1 MSSNHSQQ
9 IEDLNF
15 RVLKVLQD
23 KPDISQRELA
33 NQLGTSHGKMNY
45 CLNALIEKGLV
56 KLENFQNSQHKFKYV
71 YLLTPAGIAEKA
83 KLTNRFL
90 KRKIAEYEA
99 LKAEIEA
106 LQTEMKSKSG
116 RSPRHPSKPED

>member
-9 IEDLNF
+9 IGDLNI

-45 CLNALIEKGLV
+45 CLNALIK
-56 KLENFQNSQHKFKYV
+56 KDWS
-71 YLLTPAGIAEKA
+71 
-83 KLTNRFL
+83 
-90 KRKIAEYEA
+90 
-99 LKAEIEA
+99 
-106 LQTEMKSKSG
+106 S
-116 RSPRHPSKPED
+116 